1 MAQQAAQ
8 TGPVY
13 VMKEGSQSTKG
24 RDAVYYNIMAA
35 MAVAGSVVS
44 TLGPKGMDKMLVD
57 TTGDICVT
65 NDGVTI
71 LRKMEIE
78 HPAAKMIVEVAR
90 AQDAEVGDGTT
101 TAVILAGE
109 LLRQA
114 GALLERNVHPAV
126 IVKGYGMAAEKSLEL
141 VKGMAIK
148 VTEKDRAMLKKIAE
162 TSITGKDCEGA
173 RDFLSDLVVKAVGYM
188 MEKDSLGKYEVEKK
202 NLMLE
207 KKAGGDVTDSKIIEG
222 VLIDKGVVNFQMPR
236 KLENARVLAMEYG
249 FDAKD
254 TKFDAEFKVKSHVGF
269 QAFRDEEDR
278 QIKEQVDK
286 IARLG
291 VNAVFT
297 TQAINDLAQ
306 HYMAKQ
312 GIIGV
317 RRLKQ
322 SDVQRVAKAT
332 GGQVVTNLD
341 DITEKDIGVAGRIE
355 EITVGDDE
363 MIALTECKDKN
374 VISVVLRAQTT
385 HILDEYE
392 RGIDDALHAVQS
404 SIKDGKVVPGGAAVE
419 TELSMRLRQYAATV
433 KGKEQLS
440 IVAFADALEIIP
452 KALAMNAGLSPLDS
466 MIELKN
472 KHGEENGVNY
482 GLNVYTGKA
491 VDMVKEGV
499 LEPLRIKT
507 QAIQS
512 AAEATQ
518 MIMRIDDVLAAQ
530 QVKPPEPRSPYG
542 PGGPPY
548 MSS

>member
-1 MAQQAAQ
+1 MAQQATQ
-8 TGPVY
+8 GPVY
-13 VMKEGSQSTKG
+13 IMKEGSQSTKG
-24 RDAVYYNIMAA
+24 RDAQYYNIMAA
-35 MAVAGSVVS
+35 MAVAGSVAS
-44 TLGPKGMDKMLVD
+44 TLGPRGMDKMLVD
-57 TTGDICVT
+57 TTGDVCVT

-71 LRKMEIE
+71 LRKMDIE
-78 HPAAKMIVEVAR
+78 HPAAKMMVEVAR
-90 AQDAEVGDGTT
+90 AQDNAVGDGTT

-114 GALLERNVHPAV
+114 GVLLERNVHPAV
-126 IVKGYGMAAEKSLEL
+126 IVKGYEMAAAKALEL
-141 VKGMAIK
+141 AGEMAIK

-173 RDFLSDLVVKAVGYM
+173 REQLSGLVVKAAGYM
-188 MEKDSLGKYEVEKK
+188 MEKDSAGNYEVEKK
-202 NLMLE
+202 NLVLE
-207 KKAGGDVTDSKIIEG
+207 KKAGGDVSDSKIIEG
-222 VLIDKGVVNFQMPR
+222 VLVDKGVVNFQMPK

-249 FDAKD
+249 FDARD

-278 QIKEQVDK
+278 QIREQVDK
-286 IARLG
+286 IAKLG

-306 HYMAKQ
+306 HYMAKL

-322 SDVQRVAKAT
+322 SDVQRVAKAS
-332 GGQVVTNLD
+332 GGQVITNLD
-341 DITEKDIGVAGRIE
+341 DIAEKDIGVVGQIE
-355 EITVGDDE
+355 EIKVGDDE
-363 MIALTECKDKN
+363 MIALTKCKDRN
-374 VISVVLRAQTT
+374 VISIILRAPTT

-392 RGIDDALHAVQS
+392 RGIDDALHAVQA

-419 TELSMRLRQYAATV
+419 AELSLRLKQYAAQV

-440 IVAFADALEIIP
+440 IQAFAEALEIVP
-452 KALAMNAGLSPLDS
+452 KALAMNAGLSPLDA
-466 MIELKN
+466 MIELKA
-472 KHGEENGVNY
+472 KHGGKGGENY

-491 VDMVKEGV
+491 VDMVEAGV

-518 MIMRIDDVLAAQ
+518 MILRIDDVLAAT
-530 QVKPPEPRSPYG
+530 QVKPPAAGGPCG
-542 PGGPPY
+542 PGGCG
-548 MSS
+548 M

>member
-1 MAQQAAQ
+1 MAQEAAQ
-8 TGPVY
+8 GPIY
-13 VMKEGSQSTKG
+13 IMKEGSQSTKG
-24 RDAVYYNIMAA
+24 RDAQYYNIMAA
-35 MAVAGSVVS
+35 MAVAGAVVS
-44 TLGPKGMDKMLVD
+44 TLGPRGMDKMLVD
-57 TTGDICVT
+57 TTGDIDVT

-71 LRKMEIE
+71 LRKMDIE

-90 AQDAEVGDGTT
+90 AQDSEVGDGTT
-101 TAVILAGE
+101 TAVVLAGE

-114 GALLERNVHPAV
+114 GVLLERSVHPAV
-126 IVKGYGMAAEKSLEL
+126 IVKGYGMAAAKALEL
-141 VKGMAIK
+141 VEEMAIS
-148 VTEKDRAMLKKIAE
+148 VTEKDLALLKKIAE

-173 RDFLSDLVVKAVGYM
+173 RELLSDMVVRAAGSM
-188 MEKDSLGKYEVEKK
+188 MEKDSLGNYEV
-202 NLMLE
+202 
-207 KKAGGDVTDSKIIEG
+207 
-222 VLIDKGVVNFQMPR
+222 DKGVVNFQMPK

-249 FDAKD
+249 FDARD
-254 TKFDAEFKVKSHVGF
+254 TKYDAEYKVRSHVGF

-278 QIKEQVDK
+278 QVREQVDR
-286 IARLG
+286 IAKLG

-322 SDVQRVAKAT
+322 SDVQRVAKAS

-341 DITEKDIGVAGRIE
+341 DISEKDIGFIGKIE
-355 EITVGDDE
+355 EMQVGDDE
-363 MIALTECKDKN
+363 MLALTECKDKN
-374 VISVVLRAQTT
+374 VISFLLRAPTT

-392 RGIDDALHAVQS
+392 RGIDDALHVVQAA
-404 SIKDGKVVPGGAAVE
+404 IKDGKVVPGGAAVE
-419 TELSMRLRQYAATV
+419 TELSMRLKQYAASV

-440 IVAFADALEIIP
+440 IQAFAEALEIIP

-466 MIELKN
+466 MIELKT
-472 KHGEENGVNY
+472 KHDGKGGVKY

-491 VDMVKEGV
+491 TDMVKAGV

-507 QAIQS
+507 QAIKS

-518 MIMRIDDVLAAQ
+518 MILRIDDVLAAT
-530 QVKPPEPRSPYG
+530 QVKPPAEGGPCG
-542 PGGPPY
+542 PGGCG
-548 MSS
+548 M

>member
-13 VMKEGSQSTKG
+13 IMKEGSQSTKG
-24 RDAVYYNIMAA
+24 RDAQYYNIMAA
-35 MAVAGSVVS
+35 MAVAGAVVS

-57 TTGDICVT
+57 STGDICVT

-71 LRKMEIE
+71 LRKMDIE
-78 HPAAKMIVEVAR
+78 HPAARMIVEVAR
-90 AQDAEVGDGTT
+90 TQDSEVGDGTT
-101 TAVILAGE
+101 TAVVIAGE

-114 GALLERNVHPAV
+114 GVLLERSVHPAA
-126 IVKGYGMAAEKSLEL
+126 IVKGYGMAAEKALEL
-141 VKGMAIK
+141 VEGMAIK
-148 VTEKDRAMLKKIAE
+148 VTEKDLDMLKKIAG

-173 RDFLSDLVVKAVGYM
+173 REFLSDLVVRAVGYM
-188 MEKDSLGKYEVEKK
+188 MEKDSLGNYEVEKK
-202 NLMLE
+202 NLVLV
-207 KKAGGDVTDSKIIEG
+207 KKEGGDAADSKIIEG
-222 VLIDKGVVNFQMPR
+222 VLVDKGVVNFPMPK
-236 KLENARVLAMEYG
+236 KLKNARVLAMEYG

-278 QIKEQVDK
+278 QVREQVDK
-286 IARLG
+286 IAKLG

-312 GIIGV
+312 GILGV

-322 SDVQRVAKAT
+322 SDVQRIAKAS

-341 DITEKDIGVAGRIE
+341 DIAEKDIGTVGQIE
-355 EITVGDDE
+355 ELQVGDDE
-363 MIALTECKDKN
+363 MVALTKCKDKN
-374 VISVVLRAQTT
+374 VISVILRAPTT
-385 HILDEYE
+385 HVLDEYE

-404 SIKDGKVVPGGAAVE
+404 SVKDGKVVPGGAAVE
-419 TELSMRLRQYAATV
+419 TELSLRLRQYAASV
-433 KGKEQLS
+433 SGKEQLA
-440 IVAFADALEIIP
+440 IQAFAEALEIIP

-466 MIELKN
+466 MIELKTRHDG
-472 KHGEENGVNY
+472 KSGAKY
-482 GLNVYTGKA
+482 GLNVNTGKA
-491 VDMVKEGV
+491 MDMVKAGV

-518 MIMRIDDVLAAQ
+518 MILRIDDVLAAT
-530 QVKPPEPRSPYG
+530 QVKPPASGGQCG
-542 PGGPPY
+542 PGGCG
-548 MSS
+548 M